1 MSYLISLC
9 TNVDSKLS
17 VATEHES
24 NCSHPKKS
32 GADVMLAL
40 QANDVKLNEERKL
53 FSTLVDLLSYEKM
66 LFTGKT
72 V

>member
-1 MSYLISLC
+1 MLSWIIRFNVELKFSL
-9 TNVDSKLS
+9 
-17 VATEHES
+17 AIEHEG

-66 LFTGKT
+66 LFTGKCE
-72 V
+72 